1 MLKFIILDN
10 ERYTLDQVRDFDDS
24 QLESAY
30 FNLKSEQI
38 SVQCKLTDLRI
49 DAKMPTFDK
58 VREAGLLSASRHI
71 AFGIEFVQSIRKS
84 RKERVSDKF
93 MTRAREVLD
102 RDMFEGILEA
112 VK

>member
-10 ERYTLDQVRDFDDS
+10 ERYTLDQVRDFDDTR
-24 QLESAY
+24 LESAY

-49 DAKMPTFDK
+49 DKGFDK

-71 AFGIEFVQSIRKS
+71 AFGMEFVQSIRKS
-84 RKERVSDKF
+84 RKDRVADRF

-102 RDMFEGILEA
+102 ADMFEGILEA